1 MTGRQQLGVVA
12 LVLAV
17 IACGA
22 FVITRALGSELHPM
36 DVGTKAPPFSAQ
48 TLGTPH
54 TTRTL
59 DDYRGQVVL
68 VNIWATWCE
77 PCRVEMPSIEQLYK
91 DYAPKG
97 LKVVA
102 VSIDDPGTDATIQK
116 FASQYK
122 LTFEILHDTTK
133 TIENAY
139 QATGVPETAVIARDG
154 TIRKRII
161 GATDWSS
168 DANRR
173 LIDNLLA
180 ER

>member
-12 LVLAV
+12 IVLAV
-17 IACGA
+17 IATGA
-22 FVITRALGSELHPM
+22 FVLTRALGSELHPM
-36 DVGTKAPPFSAQ
+36 DVGTKAPPFTAQ
-48 TLGTPH
+48 TLVAPTQ
-54 TTRTL
+54 TRSL
-59 DDYRGQVVL
+59 ADYKGQVVL

-77 PCRVEMPSIEQLYK
+77 PCRVEMPSIEQLYR

-102 VSIDDPGTDATIQK
+102 VSIDDPGTDAAIKK
-116 FASQYK
+116 FADEYK
-122 LTFEILHDTTK
+122 LTFEVLHDSSK
-133 TIENAY
+133 TIESTY

-168 DANRR
+168 EANRR
-173 LIDNLLA
+173 LIDDLLA

>member
-12 LVLAV
+12 IVLAIV
-17 IACGA
+17 AGGA
-22 FVITRALGSELHPM
+22 FAITRALGPELHPM

-48 TLGTPH
+48 TLAPTS

-59 DDYRGQVVL
+59 ADYKGQVVL
-68 VNIWATWCE
+68 LNIWATWCE

-102 VSIDDPGTDATIQK
+102 VSIDDPGTDAAIRS
-116 FASQYK
+116 FAKDYK
-122 LTFEILHDTTK
+122 LTFEILHDTSK
-133 TIENAY
+133 TIENTY
-139 QATGVPETAVIARDG
+139 QATGVPETAVISRDG

-168 DANRR
+168 EANRR
-173 LIDNLLA
+173 LIDDLLA
-180 ER
+180 EK